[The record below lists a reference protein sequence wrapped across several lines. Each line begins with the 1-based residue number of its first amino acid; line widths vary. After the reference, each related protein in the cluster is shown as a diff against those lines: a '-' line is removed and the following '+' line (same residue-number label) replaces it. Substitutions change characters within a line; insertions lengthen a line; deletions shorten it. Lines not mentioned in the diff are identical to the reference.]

1 MIGTKR
7 NGGAAV
13 DEADSPAVESD
24 TPATPKKRLNLLSG
38 SPLRLIL
45 PGIVL
50 ALGLAGEFILP
61 NHLTYAAS
69 TALCYGLV
77 GLGLYLPL
85 AALRELPLN
94 GAALAGLSSYFFAY
108 HASGGSAG
116 KTAIGVIVG
125 VGLCMAVSIA
135 GGLSSLVVTG
145 LYFSVASLVVQ
156 IGIEKVVF
164 SMGWLTGGAS
174 GRGVAQPDA
183 PPRLRLG
190 DFEFGLSREFF
201 TTTRLVFLITGLACL
216 VITLMVWKV
225 KRSKTL
231 SNWVMT
237 GHQPEGADAVGIRR
251 WQQKVVVFGLS
262 GLLIGTAGV
271 LFAFV
276 NGTPPPPPQFGVI
289 WSVIFLAIPIASGM
303 RTSSAVWAVAAVF
316 TALPIVL
323 ESHKIN
329 PNLLSGSI
337 LLVAL
342 IASQSQEAIM
352 ARIRNMRR
360 QPEVIEEIALAE
372 GHAALEQIHET
383 PVLAT
388 VPAVLKE
395 VDLRSPKVARALV
408 GTDIGVTFGGVK
420 AVDGVNVRVG
430 PGQRLAI
437 VGANGAGK
445 TTLFN
450 ALTGFVPPTTGT
462 VHLGDLDITGMP
474 AYARIRQ
481 GIGRTFQLPRLADVL
496 TVRQNVLAGSAQND
510 DLIPRAEWLMERFGI
525 AALADIPIQ
534 VVPFGTRRKVE
545 MVRSLARR
553 PEVLLIDEPVSGLED
568 EEVSELL
575 EVMLELQA
583 AEGWGLLVIEHDLR
597 FVTGVAEQMM
607 VMVDGK
613 VLTEGAVNDVLA
625 DERVRQVYLGEV
637 VSV

>member
-13 DEADSPAVESD
+13 AEADSPAAASEVVLEEK
-24 TPATPKKRLNLLSG
+24 KKRLPAPS
-38 SPLRLIL
+38 LRLIL
-45 PGIVL
+45 PAIVL
-50 ALGLAGEFILP
+50 GLGLAGEFILP

-94 GAALAGLSSYFFAY
+94 GAALAGLSSYFFAF

-116 KTAIGVIVG
+116 KTAIGVLVG

-183 PPRLRLG
+183 PPRFRFG

-201 TTTRLVFLITGLACL
+201 TTTRLVFLITGLTCL
-216 VITLMVWKV
+216 VITLAVWRV

-262 GLLIGTAGV
+262 GLLIGVAGV

-323 ESHKIN
+323 ESHQIN

-342 IASQSQEAIM
+342 IASQSQDALM

-360 QPEVIEEIALAE
+360 QPEAIEEIAIAE
-372 GHAALEQIHET
+372 GHLAVEEIHEK

-388 VPAVLKE
+388 APAVVKE
-395 VDLRSPKVARALV
+395 VDLRAPKVARALV

-462 VHLGDLDITGMP
+462 VYLGDLDITGMP

-481 GIGRTFQLPRLADVL
+481 GIGRTFQLPRLADIL
-496 TVRQNVLAGSAQND
+496 TVRQNILAGQAQSS
-510 DLIPRAEWLMERFGI
+510 DLIPRAQWLMERFGI

-545 MVRSLARR
+545 IVRSLARR

-583 AEGWGLLVIEHDLR
+583 AEGWGLLAIEHDLR
-597 FVTGVAEQMM
+597 FVTGIAEQMM

>member
-1 MIGTKR
+1 MIGTRR
-7 NGGAAV
+7 NGGTAVADGEGQTAA
-13 DEADSPAVESD
+13 SD
-24 TPATPKKRLNLLSG
+24 TPAKPKKAGPKLPPTRLLLPAIVFCLGLSG
-38 SPLRLIL
+38 
-45 PGIVL
+45 
-50 ALGLAGEFILP
+50 EFLLP

-69 TALCYGLV
+69 TSLCYGLI

-94 GAALAGLSSYFFAY
+94 GGALAGLSAYFFAF
-108 HASGGSAG
+108 HASGGAAN
-116 KTAIGVIVG
+116 KTALGVLVG

-135 GGLSSLVVTG
+135 GGLASLVVTG

-174 GRGVAQPDA
+174 GRGVAQPD
-183 PPRLRLG
+183 
-190 DFEFGLSREFF
+190 EINTFF
-201 TTTRLVFLITGLACL
+201 TTTRVVFLITGLVCL
-216 VITLMVWKV
+216 AITLAVWRI

-231 SNWVMT
+231 CNWVMT

-251 WQQKVVVFGLS
+251 WAQKVVVFGLS

-316 TALPIVL
+316 TALPIIL
-323 ESHKIN
+323 ESHQIN

-342 IASQSQEAIM
+342 IASQSQDALM
-352 ARIRNMRR
+352 ARIRNLRR

-372 GHAALEQIHET
+372 GHAALEEIHQK

-388 VPAVLKE
+388 APAVVKE
-395 VDLRSPKVARALV
+395 VDLRSPKAARALV

-481 GIGRTFQLPRLADVL
+481 GIGRTFQLPRLADIL
-496 TVRQNVLAGSAQND
+496 TVRQNVLAGQAQNA

-525 AALADIPIQ
+525 MALADIPIQ

-583 AEGWGLLVIEHDLR
+583 AEGWGLLAIEHDLR
-597 FVTGVAEQMM
+597 FVTGIAEQMM

>member
-1 MIGTKR
+1 MIGTRR
-7 NGGAAV
+7 NGGGAAV
-13 DEADSPAVESD
+13 AEAEAGAVASEVGEKPARTRPELPV
-24 TPATPKKRLNLLSG
+24 T
-38 SPLRLIL
+38 RLIL
-45 PGIVL
+45 PVVVFC
-50 ALGLAGEFILP
+50 LGLSGEFLLP

-94 GAALAGLSSYFFAY
+94 GAALAGLAAYFFAF
-108 HASGGSAG
+108 HAHGGSAG
-116 KTAIGVIVG
+116 KTALGVLVG
-125 VGLCMAVSIA
+125 VGLCTAVSVA
-135 GGLSSLVVTG
+135 GGLASLVVTG
-145 LYFSVASLVVQ
+145 LYFAVASLVVQ

-183 PPRLRLG
+183 ING
-190 DFEFGLSREFF
+190 FF
-201 TTTRLVFLITGLACL
+201 TTTRVVFLITGLVCL
-216 VITLMVWKV
+216 AITGAVWKV
-225 KRSKTL
+225 KRTRTL
-231 SNWVMT
+231 ANWIMT
-237 GHQPEGADAVGIRR
+237 GHQPEGADAVGVRR
-251 WQQKVVVFGLS
+251 WVQKVIIFGVS
-262 GLLIGTAGV
+262 GLLIGVAGV

-303 RTSSAVWAVAAVF
+303 RTTSALWAVAAVF

-323 ESHKIN
+323 ESHHIN

-342 IASQSQEAIM
+342 IASQSQDAIK
-352 ARIRNMRR
+352 ARIRNLRR
-360 QPEVIEEIALAE
+360 EPELIEEIALEE
-372 GHAALEQIHET
+372 GHAALEEIHDK
-383 PVLAT
+383 PILAT
-388 VPAVLKE
+388 TPAAVMASAKE
-395 VDLRSPKVARALV
+395 VDLRAPRVARALV
-408 GTDIGVTFGGVK
+408 GTDIGVHFGGVK

-462 VHLGDLDITGMP
+462 VSLGDLDITGMP
-474 AYARIRQ
+474 AYARIRE
-481 GIGRTFQLPRLADVL
+481 GLGRTFQLPRLAEIL
-496 TVRQNVLAGSAQND
+496 TVRQNVLAGQAQSD
-510 DLIPRAEWLMERFGI
+510 DLVLRAEWLMERFGVT
-525 AALADIPIQ
+525 ALADIPIQ
-534 VVPFGTRRKVE
+534 VVPFGIRRKVE
-545 MVRSLARR
+545 MVRALARR

-575 EVMLELQA
+575 EVLLDLQA
-583 AEGWGLLVIEHDLR
+583 AEGFGLLAIEHDLR
-597 FVTGVAEQMM
+597 FVTGIAEQMM

>member
-1 MIGTKR
+1 MIGTRR

-13 DEADSPAVESD
+13 AEGDSSTSADE
-24 TPATPKKRLNLLSG
+24 TPAQAKKTRVGL
-38 SPLRLIL
+38 PPTRLIL
-45 PGIVL
+45 PTIVL
-50 ALGLAGEFILP
+50 CLGLSGEFILP

-94 GAALAGLSSYFFAY
+94 GAALAGLSAYLFAY
-108 HASGGSAG
+108 HASGGAAN
-116 KTAIGVIVG
+116 KTVIGVLVG
-125 VGLCMAVSIA
+125 VGLCTLVSIA
-135 GGLSSLVVTG
+135 GGLASLVVTG
-145 LYFSVASLVVQ
+145 LYFTVASLVVQ

-164 SMGWLTGGAS
+164 SIGKLTGGAA
-174 GRGVAQPDA
+174 GRGVAQPD
-183 PPRLRLG
+183 
-190 DFEFGLSREFF
+190 F
-201 TTTRLVFLITGLACL
+201 TGYFNTTRVVFLITGVTCL
-216 VITLMVWKV
+216 VITTTVWRV
-225 KRSKTL
+225 KKTKTL

-251 WQQKVVVFGLS
+251 WVQKVVIFGLS
-262 GLLIGTAGV
+262 GLLIGVAGV

-289 WSVIFLAIPIASGM
+289 WSVIFLAIPIASGL
-303 RTSSAVWAVAAVF
+303 RTISSLWAVAAVF
-316 TALPIVL
+316 TALPIIL
-323 ESHKIN
+323 ESHHIN

-342 IASQSQEAIM
+342 MASQSQDAVM
-352 ARIRNMRR
+352 ARIRNLRR
-360 QPEVIEEIALAE
+360 QPEVIEELALAE
-372 GHAALEQIHET
+372 GHQALEEIHEK

-388 VPAVLKE
+388 APAKVKE
-395 VDLRSPKVARALV
+395 VDLRTKVSRALV

-430 PGQRLAI
+430 PGQRVAI

-450 ALTGFVPPTTGT
+450 ALTGFVPLSKGT
-462 VHLGDLDITGMP
+462 VQLGDVDITGVP

-481 GIGRTFQLPRLADVL
+481 GIGRTFQLPRLAEIL
-496 TVRQNVLAGSAQND
+496 TVRQNVLAGQAQGE

-525 AALADIPIQ
+525 MALADIPIQ

-568 EEVSELL
+568 EEVGELL

-583 AEGWGLLVIEHDLR
+583 AEGWGLLAIEHDLR
-597 FVTGVAEQMM
+597 FVTGIAEQMM

-613 VLTEGAVNDVLA
+613 VLTEGSITDVLA

>member
-1 MIGTKR
+1 MIGTRR
-7 NGGAAV
+7 NGGGAATAV
-13 DEADSPAVESD
+13 ADGGVQADHAPEKPAKVALPV
-24 TPATPKKRLNLLSG
+24 TRLLL
-38 SPLRLIL
+38 P
-45 PGIVL
+45 VVVFC
-50 ALGLAGEFILP
+50 LGLAGEFLLP

-94 GAALAGLSSYFFAY
+94 GAALAGLAAYFFAF
-108 HASGGSAG
+108 HAHGGSAG
-116 KTAIGVIVG
+116 KTALGVVVG
-125 VGLCMAVSIA
+125 VGLCTAVSIA
-135 GGLSSLVVTG
+135 GGLASLVVTG
-145 LYFSVASLVVQ
+145 LYFAVASLVVQ

-183 PPRLRLG
+183 ING
-190 DFEFGLSREFF
+190 FF
-201 TTTRLVFLITGLACL
+201 TTTRVVFLITGLVCL
-216 VITLMVWKV
+216 AITGAVWKV
-225 KRSKTL
+225 KRTRTL
-231 SNWVMT
+231 ANWIMT
-237 GHQPEGADAVGIRR
+237 GHQPEGADAVGVRR
-251 WQQKVVVFGLS
+251 WVQKAVIFGVS
-262 GLLIGTAGV
+262 GLLIGIAGV

-303 RTSSAVWAVAAVF
+303 RTTSALWAVAAVF

-323 ESHKIN
+323 ESHHIN

-342 IASQSQEAIM
+342 VASQSQDKIK
-352 ARIRNMRR
+352 ARIRNLRR
-360 QPEVIEEIALAE
+360 EPEVIEEIAAEE
-372 GHAALEQIHET
+372 GHAALEEIHDK

-388 VPAVLKE
+388 APAKVKE
-395 VDLRSPKVARALV
+395 VDLRAPKPSRALV
-408 GTDIGVTFGGVK
+408 GTDIGVHFGGVK

-430 PGQRLAI
+430 SGQRVAI

-450 ALTGFVPPTTGT
+450 ALTGFVPPTKGT
-462 VHLGDLDITGMP
+462 VHLGDDDLTGVP

-481 GIGRTFQLPRLADVL
+481 GLGRTFQLPRLAEIL
-496 TVRQNVLAGSAQND
+496 TVRQNILAGQAQSD
-510 DLIPRAEWLMERFGI
+510 DLPLRAEWLMERFGV

-545 MVRSLARR
+545 MVRALARR

-575 EVMLELQA
+575 EVLLELQA
-583 AEGWGLLVIEHDLR
+583 AEGFGLLAIEHDLR
-597 FVTGVAEQMM
+597 FVTGIAEQMM

-637 VSV
+637 VPV

>member
-1 MIGTKR
+1 MIGTATADV
-7 NGGAAV
+7 G
-13 DEADSPAVESD
+13 EAQVEP
-24 TPATPKKRLNLLSG
+24 TKAKKTLVPPVSTKM
-38 SPLRLIL
+38 IL
-45 PGIVL
+45 PLLVL
-50 ALGLAGEFILP
+50 SLGLAGEFILP

-94 GAALAGLSSYFFAY
+94 GAALAGLSAYFFAF
-108 HASGGSAG
+108 HASGGSGG
-116 KTAIGVIVG
+116 KTLIGILVG

-135 GGLSSLVVTG
+135 GGLASLVVTG

-183 PPRLRLG
+183 PPRLRVG

-216 VITLMVWKV
+216 AITLAVWKI
-225 KRSKTL
+225 KRTKTL

-237 GHQPEGADAVGIRR
+237 GHQPEGADAVGVRR
-251 WQQKVVVFGLS
+251 WVQKVVIFGLS
-262 GLLIGTAGV
+262 GLLIGVAGV

-323 ESHKIN
+323 ESHQIN

-342 IASQSQEAIM
+342 IASQSQDAIM
-352 ARIRNMRR
+352 ARIRNLRR
-360 QPEVIEEIALAE
+360 QPELIEEIALEE
-372 GHAALEQIHET
+372 GQQALAVIHET

-388 VPAVLKE
+388 APAAVKE
-395 VDLRSPKVARALV
+395 VDLRGPMQSRALV

-430 PGQRLAI
+430 PGQRVAI

-481 GIGRTFQLPRLADVL
+481 GLGRTFQLPRLADIL
-496 TVRQNVLAGSAQND
+496 TVRQNVLAGQAQNE
-510 DLIPRAEWLMERFGI
+510 DLVPRAEWLMERFGI

-583 AEGWGLLVIEHDLR
+583 AEGWGLLAIEHDLR
-597 FVTGVAEQMM
+597 FVTGIAEQMM

>member
-1 MIGTKR
+1 MIGTRR

-13 DEADSPAVESD
+13 AESD
-24 TPATPKKRLNLLSG
+24 GEAAGAAPEKPKKVGPALPMG
-38 SPLRLIL
+38 RLIL
-45 PGIVL
+45 PTLVF
-50 ALGLAGEFILP
+50 AVGLAGEFLLP

-94 GAALAGLSSYFFAY
+94 GAALAGLSAYFFAF
-108 HASGGSAG
+108 HAHGGQAG
-116 KTAIGVIVG
+116 KTALGVIVG

-135 GGLSSLVVTG
+135 GGLASLVVTG
-145 LYFSVASLVVQ
+145 LYFTVASLVVQ

-183 PPRLRLG
+183 VNG
-190 DFEFGLSREFF
+190 FF
-201 TTTRLVFLITGLACL
+201 TTNRVVFLIAGLTCL
-216 VITLMVWKV
+216 AITLGIWRV
-225 KRSKTL
+225 KRTKIL

-237 GHQPEGADAVGIRR
+237 GHQPEGADAVGVRR
-251 WQQKVVVFGLS
+251 WVQKVIIFGLS
-262 GLLIGTAGV
+262 GLMIGVAGV

-303 RTSSAVWAVAAVF
+303 RTSSAVWAVAACF
-316 TALPIVL
+316 SALPIVL
-323 ESHKIN
+323 ESHHIN

-342 IASQSQEAIM
+342 IASQSQEAFM

-360 QPEVIEEIALAE
+360 EPEVIEEIALEE
-372 GHAALEQIHET
+372 GHAALEEIKEK
-383 PVLAT
+383 PIVAT
-388 VPAVLKE
+388 APAVVKE
-395 VDLRSPKVARALV
+395 LDLRGPMQSRALV
-408 GTDIGVTFGGVK
+408 GSDICVYFGGVK

-430 PGQRLAI
+430 PGQRVAI

-450 ALTGFVPPTTGT
+450 ALTGFVPVTKGT
-462 VHLGDLDITGMP
+462 VTLGDDDITGKP

-481 GIGRTFQLPRLADVL
+481 GLGRTFQQPRLADIL
-496 TVRQNVLAGSAQND
+496 TVRQSVLCGQAQTEE
-510 DLIPRAEWLMERFGI
+510 LIPRAEWLMERFGV
-525 AALADIPIQ
+525 AALADIPVAI
-534 VVPFGTRRKVE
+534 VPFGTRRKVE
-545 MVRSLARR
+545 MVRALARR

-575 EVMLELQA
+575 EVLLELQA
-583 AEGWGLLVIEHDLR
+583 AEGWGLLAIEHDLR
-597 FVTGVAEQMM
+597 FVTGIAEQMM

-613 VLTEGAVNDVLA
+613 VLTEGSITDVLA

>member
-1 MIGTKR
+1 MIGTRR

-13 DEADSPAVESD
+13 AENDADAVTSDAPAK
-24 TPATPKKRLNLLSG
+24 PKKAGPTLPVG
-38 SPLRLIL
+38 RLIL
-45 PGIVL
+45 PTLVFG
-50 ALGLAGEFILP
+50 LGVAGEFVLP

-94 GAALAGLSSYFFAY
+94 GAALAGLAAYFFAF
-108 HASGGSAG
+108 HASGGHAN
-116 KTAIGVIVG
+116 KTALGVIVG
-125 VGLCMAVSIA
+125 VGLCTLVSVA
-135 GGLSSLVVTG
+135 GGLASLVVTG

-174 GRGVAQPDA
+174 GRGVTQPD
-183 PPRLRLG
+183 PLN
-190 DFEFGLSREFF
+190 DFF
-201 TTTRLVFLITGLACL
+201 TTTRVVFLITGLTCL
-216 VITLMVWKV
+216 AITLGVWRV
-225 KRSKTL
+225 KRTKIL

-237 GHQPEGADAVGIRR
+237 GHQPEGADAVGVRR
-251 WQQKVVVFGLS
+251 WVQKVVIFGLS
-262 GLLIGTAGV
+262 GLLIGVAGV
-271 LFAFV
+271 LFAFA

-303 RTSSAVWAVAAVF
+303 RTASAVWAVAAVF

-323 ESHKIN
+323 ESHHIN

-337 LLVAL
+337 LLTAL
-342 IASQSQEAIM
+342 IASQSQEAVM
-352 ARIRNMRR
+352 ARLRNLRR
-360 QPEVIEEIALAE
+360 QPEVIEEIALEE
-372 GHAALEQIHET
+372 GHHALAELHQK
-383 PVLAT
+383 PGVAT
-388 VPAVLKE
+388 APPQVKE
-395 VDLRSPKVARALV
+395 VDLRTPQPRALV
-408 GTDIGVTFGGVK
+408 GTDIGVYFGGVK

-430 PGQRLAI
+430 PGQRMAI

-450 ALTGFVPPTTGT
+450 ALNGFVPPTKGT
-462 VHLGDLDITGMP
+462 VTLGDLDITGMP

-481 GIGRTFQLPRLADVL
+481 GLGRTFQLPRLADIL
-496 TVRQNVLAGSAQND
+496 TVRQNVLAGQAQGG

-545 MVRSLARR
+545 MVRALARR

-568 EEVSELL
+568 EEVNELI
-575 EVMLELQA
+575 EVMLDLQA
-583 AEGWGLLVIEHDLR
+583 AEGWGLLLIEHDLR
-597 FVTGVAEQMM
+597 FVTSIAEQMM

-613 VLTEGAVNDVLA
+613 VLTEGSINDVLA

>member
-1 MIGTKR
+1 
-7 NGGAAV
+7 
-13 DEADSPAVESD
+13 
-24 TPATPKKRLNLLSG
+24 
-38 SPLRLIL
+38 
-45 PGIVL
+45 
-50 ALGLAGEFILP
+50 
-61 NHLTYAAS
+61 
-69 TALCYGLV
+69 
-77 GLGLYLPL
+77 
-85 AALRELPLN
+85 
-94 GAALAGLSSYFFAY
+94 
-108 HASGGSAG
+108 
-116 KTAIGVIVG
+116 
-125 VGLCMAVSIA
+125 
-135 GGLSSLVVTG
+135 VT
-145 LYFSVASLVVQ
+145 
-156 IGIEKVVF
+156 
-164 SMGWLTGGAS
+164 
-174 GRGVAQPDA
+174 QPDD
-183 PPRLRLG
+183 LRMTVG

-201 TTTRLVFLITGLACL
+201 TTTRLVFLITGLTCL
-216 VITLMVWKV
+216 VLTLAIWKI
-225 KRSKTL
+225 KRTKTL

-237 GHQPEGADAVGIRR
+237 GHQPEGADAVGVRR
-251 WQQKVVVFGLS
+251 WVQKVVIFGLS
-262 GLLIGTAGV
+262 GLLIGIAGV

-316 TALPIVL
+316 TALPIIL
-323 ESHKIN
+323 ESHQIN

-342 IASQSQEAIM
+342 IASQSQDAIM
-352 ARIRNMRR
+352 ARIRNMRG
-360 QPEVIEEIALAE
+360 QTDLIEEIAIEE
-372 GHAALEQIHET
+372 GQAALEEIHVHSIT
-383 PVLAT
+383 DT
-388 VPAVLKE
+388 VPAAVKE
-395 VDLRSPKVARALV
+395 VDLRSPKVARALI

-481 GIGRTFQLPRLADVL
+481 GLGRTFQLPRLADIL
-496 TVRQNVLAGSAQND
+496 TVRQNVMAGQAQEG

-545 MVRSLARR
+545 MVRALARR

-568 EEVSELL
+568 EEVNELL

-583 AEGWGLLVIEHDLR
+583 AEGWGLLAIEHDLR
-597 FVTGVAEQMM
+597 FVTAIAEQMM

>member
-1 MIGTKR
+1 
-7 NGGAAV
+7 V
-13 DEADSPAVESD
+13 
-24 TPATPKKRLNLLSG
+24 
-38 SPLRLIL
+38 
-45 PGIVL
+45 
-50 ALGLAGEFILP
+50 AGEFVLA

-94 GAALAGLSSYFFAY
+94 GAALAGLSAYFFAY
-108 HASGGSAG
+108 HASGGSGG
-116 KTAIGVIVG
+116 KTLVGILVG
-125 VGLCMAVSIA
+125 VGLCMLVSIA
-135 GGLSSLVVTG
+135 GGLASLVVTG
-145 LYFSVASLVVQ
+145 LYFAVASLVVQ

-174 GRGVAQPDA
+174 GRGVAQPDDIN
-183 PPRLRLG
+183 G
-190 DFEFGLSREFF
+190 FF
-201 TTTRLVFLITGLACL
+201 TTTRVVFLIAGLACL
-216 VITLMVWKV
+216 ALTLAIWKV
-225 KRSKTL
+225 KRTKIL

-237 GHQPEGADAVGIRR
+237 GHQPEGADAVGVRR
-251 WQQKVVVFGLS
+251 WVQKVVIFGLS
-262 GLLIGTAGV
+262 GLLIGVAGV

-276 NGTPPPPPQFGVI
+276 NGTPPPPPQVGVI

-303 RTSSAVWAVAAVF
+303 RTSSAVWAVAAIF

-323 ESHKIN
+323 ESHQIN

-342 IASQSQEAIM
+342 LASQSQDAFM
-352 ARIRNMRR
+352 DRIRNLRR
-360 QPEVIEEIALAE
+360 QPDLIEEIALEE
-372 GHAALEQIHET
+372 GHAALQEIHEKPIT
-383 PVLAT
+383 AT
-388 VPAVLKE
+388 APAVVKE
-395 VDLRSPKVARALV
+395 VDLRAPMQSRALV
-408 GTDIGVTFGGVK
+408 GSEICVTFGGVK

-450 ALTGFVPPTTGT
+450 ALNGFIPPTSGT
-462 VHLGDLDITGMP
+462 VLLGDQDITGMP
-474 AYARIRQ
+474 AYARIRE
-481 GIGRTFQLPRLADVL
+481 GLGRTFQQPRLAEIL
-496 TVRQNVLAGSAQND
+496 TVRQNILAGQAQND
-510 DLIPRAEWLMERFGI
+510 DLIPRAEWLMERFGV
-525 AALADIPIQ
+525 AALADIPVQ

-545 MVRSLARR
+545 MVRALARR

-583 AEGWGLLVIEHDLR
+583 AEGWGLLAIEHDLR
-597 FVTGVAEQMM
+597 FVTGIAEQMM

-613 VLTEGAVNDVLA
+613 VLTEGAINDVLA

-637 VSV
+637 VTV

>member
-1 MIGTKR
+1 MIGIRR
-7 NGGAAV
+7 NGGPAVAEADGQAAV
-13 DEADSPAVESD
+13 SE
-24 TPATPKKRLNLLSG
+24 TPAEPKKRGLPAPSM
-38 SPLRLIL
+38 RLIL
-45 PGIVL
+45 PMIVL
-50 ALGLAGEFILP
+50 CLGLAGEFILP

-94 GAALAGLSSYFFAY
+94 GAALAGLSAYSFAL

-116 KTAIGVIVG
+116 KTAIGVLVG

-135 GGLSSLVVTG
+135 GGLASLVVTG

-164 SMGWLTGGAS
+164 SMGSLTGGAS
-174 GRGVAQPDA
+174 GRGVAQPDQ

-190 DFEFGLSREFF
+190 DWEFGLSREFF

-216 VITLMVWKV
+216 VITLAVWKI
-225 KRSKTL
+225 KRTKIL

-237 GHQPEGADAVGIRR
+237 GHQPDGADAVGVRR
-251 WQQKVVVFGLS
+251 WVQKVVIFGLS
-262 GLLIGTAGV
+262 GLLIGVAGV

-323 ESHKIN
+323 ERHQIN

-342 IASQSQEAIM
+342 IASQSQDAIM
-352 ARIRNMRR
+352 ARIRNLRR
-360 QPEVIEEIALAE
+360 QPEIIEELALEE
-372 GHAALEQIHET
+372 GQAALKEIHAKPIT
-383 PVLAT
+383 AT
-388 VPAVLKE
+388 ASAQVKE
-395 VDLRSPKVARALV
+395 VDLRATKQSRALV

-450 ALTGFVPPTTGT
+450 ALNGFVPPTTGT
-462 VHLGDLDITGMP
+462 VHLGDLDITGVP

-481 GIGRTFQLPRLADVL
+481 GLGRTFQLPRLADIL
-496 TVRQNVLAGSAQND
+496 TARQNILAGQAQNE

-545 MVRSLARR
+545 IVRSLARR

-568 EEVSELL
+568 EEVNDLL

-583 AEGWGLLVIEHDLR
+583 AEGWGLLVIEHDLQ
-597 FVTGVAEQMM
+597 FVTSIAEQLM

-613 VLTEGAVNDVLA
+613 VLTEGAANDVLA

>member
-1 MIGTKR
+1 MIGTRR

-13 DEADSPAVESD
+13 AENDTGTDAGDAPAKD
-24 TPATPKKRLNLLSG
+24 KKAGPTLPIG
-38 SPLRLIL
+38 RLIL
-45 PGIVL
+45 PTLVFG
-50 ALGLAGEFILP
+50 LGLAGEFVLP

-94 GAALAGLSSYFFAY
+94 GAALAGLSAYFFAF
-108 HASGGSAG
+108 HAHGGHAG
-116 KTAIGVIVG
+116 KTVLGVLVG
-125 VGLCMAVSIA
+125 VGLCTAVSIA
-135 GGLSSLVVTG
+135 GGLASLVVTG
-145 LYFSVASLVVQ
+145 LYFTVASLVVQ

-174 GRGVAQPDA
+174 GRGVTQPD
-183 PPRLRLG
+183 PING
-190 DFEFGLSREFF
+190 FF
-201 TTTRLVFLITGLACL
+201 TTTRVVFGIVALVCLA
-216 VITLMVWKV
+216 ITLSVWRIK
-225 KRSKTL
+225 KTKIL

-237 GHQPEGADAVGIRR
+237 GHQPDGADAVGVRR
-251 WQQKVVVFGLS
+251 WVQKVVIFGLS
-262 GLLIGTAGV
+262 GVLIGVAGV
-271 LFAFV
+271 LFAFA

-303 RTSSAVWAVAAVF
+303 RTASAVWAVAAVF

-323 ESHKIN
+323 ESHHIN

-337 LLVAL
+337 LLTAL
-342 IASQSQEAIM
+342 IASQSQEAVM
-352 ARIRNMRR
+352 ARLRNLRR
-360 QPEVIEEIALAE
+360 QPEIIEEIALEE
-372 GHAALEQIHET
+372 GHHALEALKEK

-388 VPAVLKE
+388 APAVLKE
-395 VDLRSPKVARALV
+395 VDLRAPRALV
-408 GTDIGVTFGGVK
+408 GTDIGVYFGGVK

-430 PGQRLAI
+430 PGQRVAI

-450 ALTGFVPPTTGT
+450 ALNGFVPPTKGT
-462 VHLGDLDITGMP
+462 VTLGDLDITGMP

-481 GIGRTFQLPRLADVL
+481 GLGRTFQLPRLADIL
-496 TVRQNVLAGSAQND
+496 TVRQNVLAGQAQGG

-545 MVRSLARR
+545 MVRALARR

-568 EEVSELL
+568 EEVNELI

-583 AEGWGLLVIEHDLR
+583 AEGWGLLLIEHDLR
-597 FVTGVAEQMM
+597 FVTSIAEQMM

-613 VLTEGAVNDVLA
+613 VLTEGSINDVLA

-637 VSV
+637 VTV

>member
-1 MIGTKR
+1 MIGTRR

-13 DEADSPAVESD
+13 AEQDGDDAATGAPAK
-24 TPATPKKRLNLLSG
+24 PKKAGPTLPVTRLF
-38 SPLRLIL
+38 L
-45 PGIVL
+45 PTAVFG
-50 ALGLAGEFILP
+50 LGLAGEFLLP

-94 GAALAGLSSYFFAY
+94 GGALAGLAAYFFAF
-108 HASGGSAG
+108 HAHGGSAG
-116 KTAIGVIVG
+116 KTAIGVVVG

-135 GGLSSLVVTG
+135 GGLASLVVTG
-145 LYFSVASLVVQ
+145 LYFAVASLVVQ

-174 GRGVAQPDA
+174 GRGVAQPD
-183 PPRLRLG
+183 PING
-190 DFEFGLSREFF
+190 FF
-201 TTTRLVFLITGLACL
+201 TTTRVVFLIAGLVCL
-216 VITLMVWKV
+216 VITLAVWRV
-225 KRSKTL
+225 KKTKIL

-237 GHQPEGADAVGIRR
+237 GHQPEGADAVGVRR
-251 WQQKVVVFGLS
+251 WVQKVVIFGLS
-262 GLLIGTAGV
+262 GLLIGVAGV

-303 RTSSAVWAVAAVF
+303 RTASGVWTVAAVF

-323 ESHKIN
+323 ESHHIN

-342 IASQSQEAIM
+342 LASQSQDAIM
-352 ARIRNMRR
+352 ARIRNLRR
-360 QPEVIEEIALAE
+360 QPEIIEEIALEE
-372 GHAALEQIHET
+372 GHAALQEIHEKS
-383 PVLAT
+383 VLAT
-388 VPAVLKE
+388 APAVVKE
-395 VDLRSPKVARALV
+395 LDLRGPMQSRALV
-408 GTDIGVTFGGVK
+408 GTDIGVHFGGVK

-430 PGQRLAI
+430 PGQRVAI

-450 ALTGFVPPTTGT
+450 ALTGFVSVTKGT
-462 VHLGDLDITGMP
+462 VTLGDEDITGKP

-481 GIGRTFQLPRLADVL
+481 GLGRTFQQPRLADIL
-496 TVRQNVLAGSAQND
+496 TVRQSVLCGQAQNE
-510 DLIPRAEWLMERFGI
+510 DLIPRAEWLLERFGV
-525 AALADIPIQ
+525 AALADIPVAI
-534 VVPFGTRRKVE
+534 VPFGTRRKVE
-545 MVRSLARR
+545 MVRALARR

-575 EVMLELQA
+575 EVLLELQA
-583 AEGWGLLVIEHDLR
+583 AEGWGLLAIEHDLR
-597 FVTGVAEQMM
+597 FVTGIAEQMM

-613 VLTEGAVNDVLA
+613 VLTEGSITDVLA

>member
-1 MIGTKR
+1 MIGTATADVGETQEEPTKAKR
-7 NGGAAV
+7 NLAPPM
-13 DEADSPAVESD
+13 S
-24 TPATPKKRLNLLSG
+24 TRM
-38 SPLRLIL
+38 IL
-45 PGIVL
+45 PLLVFG
-50 ALGLAGEFILP
+50 LGLAGEFILP

-94 GAALAGLSSYFFAY
+94 GAALAGLSAYFFAF
-108 HASGGSAG
+108 HAHGGSAG
-116 KTAIGVIVG
+116 KTIIGILVG

-135 GGLSSLVVTG
+135 GGLASLVVTG
-145 LYFSVASLVVQ
+145 LYFTVASLVVQ

-183 PPRLRLG
+183 PPRFHFG
-190 DFEFGLSREFF
+190 NFEFGLSREFF
-201 TTTRLVFLITGLACL
+201 NTTRLVFLITGVVCL
-216 VITLMVWKV
+216 VITLAVWKI
-225 KRSKTL
+225 KRTKML

-237 GHQPEGADAVGIRR
+237 GHQPEGADAVGVRR
-251 WQQKVVVFGLS
+251 WVQKVVIFGLS
-262 GLLIGTAGV
+262 GLLIGVAGV

-303 RTSSAVWAVAAVF
+303 RTSSAVWSVAAIF
-316 TALPIVL
+316 TALPIIL
-323 ESHKIN
+323 ERHQIN

-342 IASQSQEAIM
+342 IASQSQDAVM
-352 ARIRNMRR
+352 ARLRSLRR
-360 QPEVIEEIALAE
+360 QTEVIEEIALEE
-372 GHAALEQIHET
+372 GHAALEEIHEK
-383 PVLAT
+383 PVLSTA
-388 VPAVLKE
+388 PAVVKE
-395 VDLRSPKVARALV
+395 VDLRAPRQPRALV
-408 GTDIGVTFGGVK
+408 GNDICVTFGGVK

-450 ALTGFVPPTTGT
+450 ALTGFVPPTSGT
-462 VHLGDLDITGMP
+462 VLLGDQDVTGMP

-481 GIGRTFQLPRLADVL
+481 GLGRTFQLPRLADIL
-496 TVRQNVLAGSAQND
+496 TVRQNVLAGQAQND
-510 DLIPRAEWLMERFGI
+510 DLVPRAEWLMERFGV

-545 MVRSLARR
+545 MVRALARR

-583 AEGWGLLVIEHDLR
+583 AEGWGLLAIEHDLR
-597 FVTGVAEQMM
+597 FVTGIAEQMM

-613 VLTEGAVNDVLA
+613 VLTEGAINDVLA

>member
-1 MIGTKR
+1 MIGIRR

-13 DEADSPAVESD
+13 AEQGGEAAVSD
-24 TPATPKKRLNLLSG
+24 PEKPQKVGPTLPVT
-38 SPLRLIL
+38 RLIL
-45 PGIVL
+45 PTLVFS
-50 ALGLAGEFILP
+50 LGVAGEFVLP

-94 GAALAGLSSYFFAY
+94 GAALAGLAAYFFAF
-108 HASGGSAG
+108 HAHGGSAG
-116 KTAIGVIVG
+116 KTALGVIVG
-125 VGLCMAVSIA
+125 VGLCMAVSVA
-135 GGLSSLVVTG
+135 GGLASLVVTG

-174 GRGVAQPDA
+174 GRGVAQPD
-183 PPRLRLG
+183 PING
-190 DFEFGLSREFF
+190 FF
-201 TTTRLVFLITGLACL
+201 TTTRVVFLITGLTCL
-216 VITLMVWKV
+216 AITMAVWRI
-225 KRSKTL
+225 KRTKIL

-237 GHQPEGADAVGIRR
+237 GHQPEGADAVGVRR
-251 WQQKVVVFGLS
+251 WVQKVVIFGLS
-262 GLLIGTAGV
+262 GLLIGVAGV
-271 LFAFV
+271 LFAFA

-303 RTSSAVWAVAAVF
+303 RTASAVWAVAAVF

-323 ESHKIN
+323 ESHHIN

-337 LLVAL
+337 LLTAL
-342 IASQSQEAIM
+342 IASQSQDAVM
-352 ARIRNMRR
+352 ARIRNLRR
-360 QPEVIEEIALAE
+360 QPEVIEEIAIEE
-372 GHAALEQIHET
+372 GHHALEELHEK
-383 PVLAT
+383 PVVAT
-388 VPAVLKE
+388 VPPALKE
-395 VDLRSPKVARALV
+395 VDLRTPRALV
-408 GTDIGVTFGGVK
+408 GTDIGVYFGGVK

-430 PGQRLAI
+430 PGQRVAI

-450 ALTGFVPPTTGT
+450 ALNGFVPPTKGT

-474 AYARIRQ
+474 AYARIRE
-481 GIGRTFQLPRLADVL
+481 GLGRTFQLPRLADIL
-496 TVRQNVLAGSAQND
+496 TVRQNVLAGQAQND
-510 DLIPRAEWLMERFGI
+510 DLVPRADWLMERFGI
-525 AALADIPIQ
+525 VALADIPIQ

-545 MVRSLARR
+545 MVRALARR
-553 PEVLLIDEPVSGLED
+553 PEVLMIDEPVSGLED
-568 EEVSELL
+568 EEVNELI

-583 AEGWGLLVIEHDLR
+583 AEGWGLLLIEHDLR
-597 FVTGVAEQMM
+597 FVTSIAEQMM

-613 VLTEGAVNDVLA
+613 VLTEGSISDVLA

-637 VSV
+637 VTV

>member
-1 MIGTKR
+1 MIGIRR

-13 DEADSPAVESD
+13 AEAEGIDTVAEAPAE
-24 TPATPKKRLNLLSG
+24 PKKKKALIIGPKGRLV
-38 SPLRLIL
+38 L
-45 PGIVL
+45 PVLVL

-94 GAALAGLSSYFFAY
+94 GAALAGLSAYFFAF
-108 HASGGSAG
+108 HASGGSGG
-116 KTAIGVIVG
+116 KTMIGILVG

-135 GGLSSLVVTG
+135 GGLASLVVTG

-183 PPRLRLG
+183 PPRLRVG

-216 VITLMVWKV
+216 AITLAVWKI
-225 KRSKTL
+225 KRTKTL

-237 GHQPEGADAVGIRR
+237 GHQPEGADAVGVRR
-251 WQQKVVVFGLS
+251 WVQKVVIFGLS
-262 GLLIGTAGV
+262 GLLIGVAGV

-323 ESHKIN
+323 ESHQIN

-342 IASQSQEAIM
+342 IASQSQDAIM
-352 ARIRNMRR
+352 ARIRNLRR
-360 QPEVIEEIALAE
+360 QPEVIEEIALEE
-372 GHAALEQIHET
+372 GHQALEAIHET

-388 VPAVLKE
+388 APATVKE
-395 VDLRSPKVARALV
+395 VDVPGPGRHGHRRDLRRRQGRRRRQRPGRARAA
-408 GTDIGVTFGGVK
+408 GGHCRRQRRWEDH
-420 AVDGVNVRVG
+420 AV
-430 PGQRLAI
+430 QR
-437 VGANGAGK
+437 
-445 TTLFN
+445 
-450 ALTGFVPPTTGT
+450 P
-462 VHLGDLDITGMP
+462 H
-474 AYARIRQ
+474 
-481 GIGRTFQLPRLADVL
+481 
-496 TVRQNVLAGSAQND
+496 
-510 DLIPRAEWLMERFGI
+510 
-525 AALADIPIQ
+525 
-534 VVPFGTRRKVE
+534 
-545 MVRSLARR
+545 
-553 PEVLLIDEPVSGLED
+553 
-568 EEVSELL
+568 
-575 EVMLELQA
+575 
-583 AEGWGLLVIEHDLR
+583 
-597 FVTGVAEQMM
+597 
-607 VMVDGK
+607 
-613 VLTEGAVNDVLA
+613 
-625 DERVRQVYLGEV
+625 RVRATHHRYG
-637 VSV
+637 SPR

>member
-1 MIGTKR
+1 MIGT
-7 NGGAAV
+7 ATADV
-13 DEADSPAVESD
+13 SETQDEPTKA
-24 TPATPKKRLNLLSG
+24 KKASLMKPST
-38 SPLRLIL
+38 RLIL
-45 PGIVL
+45 PALVFG
-50 ALGLAGEFILP
+50 LGLAGEFILP

-69 TALCYGLV
+69 TALCYGLI

-94 GAALAGLSSYFFAY
+94 GAALAGLSAYFFAF
-108 HASGGSAG
+108 HAHGGSGG
-116 KTAIGVIVG
+116 KTVIGILVG

-135 GGLSSLVVTG
+135 GGLASLVVTG

-183 PPRLRLG
+183 PPRLRFG

-201 TTTRLVFLITGLACL
+201 TTTRLVFLITGLTCL
-216 VITLMVWKV
+216 VLTLAIWKI
-225 KRSKTL
+225 KRTKTL

-237 GHQPEGADAVGIRR
+237 GHQPEGADAVGVRR
-251 WQQKVVVFGLS
+251 WVQKVVIFGLS
-262 GLLIGTAGV
+262 GLLIGIAGV

-323 ESHKIN
+323 ERHQIN

-342 IASQSQEAIM
+342 MASQSQDAIM
-352 ARIRNMRR
+352 ARIRNLRR
-360 QPEVIEEIALAE
+360 QPELIEEIALEE
-372 GHAALEQIHET
+372 GHAALEEIHEKPIT
-383 PVLAT
+383 AT
-388 VPAVLKE
+388 APAAVKE
-395 VDLRSPKVARALV
+395 VDLRAPKQARSLV
-408 GTDIGVTFGGVK
+408 GNEICVTFGGVK

-450 ALTGFVPPTTGT
+450 ALTGFIPPTSGT
-462 VHLGDLDITGMP
+462 VLLGDQDITGMP

-481 GIGRTFQLPRLADVL
+481 GLGRTFQLPRLADIL
-496 TVRQNVLAGSAQND
+496 TVRQNVLAGQAQND

-525 AALADIPIQ
+525 MALADIPIQ

-545 MVRSLARR
+545 MVRALARR

-583 AEGWGLLVIEHDLR
+583 AEGWGLLAIEHDLR
-597 FVTGVAEQMM
+597 FVTGIAEQMM

-613 VLTEGAVNDVLA
+613 VLTEGAINDVLA

>member
-1 MIGTKR
+1 MIGTRR

-13 DEADSPAVESD
+13 AEAD
-24 TPATPKKRLNLLSG
+24 TPAPAGDAPAEPAKKKARLYAPST
-38 SPLRLIL
+38 RLIL
-45 PGIVL
+45 PAIVL
-50 ALGLAGEFILP
+50 GLGLAGEFILP

-94 GAALAGLSSYFFAY
+94 GAALAGLSAYFFAF

-116 KTAIGVIVG
+116 KTVIGILVG

-135 GGLSSLVVTG
+135 GGLASLVVTG
-145 LYFSVASLVVQ
+145 LYFSVASLVIQ

-174 GRGVAQPDA
+174 GRGVTQPDE
-183 PPRLRLG
+183 LRATFG
-190 DFEFGLSREFF
+190 SFEFGLSREFF

-216 VITLMVWKV
+216 AITLAVWRI
-225 KRSKTL
+225 KRTKTL

-237 GHQPEGADAVGIRR
+237 GHQPEGADAVGVRR
-251 WQQKVVVFGLS
+251 WVQKVVIFGLS
-262 GLLIGTAGV
+262 GLLIGVAGV

-316 TALPIVL
+316 TALPIIL
-323 ESHKIN
+323 ESHQIN

-342 IASQSQEAIM
+342 IASQSQDAVM

-360 QPEVIEEIALAE
+360 ETEVIEEIAIEE
-372 GHAALEQIHET
+372 GHHALEEIHER

-388 VPAVLKE
+388 APPEVVKE
-395 VDLRSPKVARALV
+395 VDLRSPKVSRALI

-481 GIGRTFQLPRLADVL
+481 GIGRTFQLPRLADIL
-496 TVRQNVLAGSAQND
+496 TVRQNVLAGQAQQS

-545 MVRSLARR
+545 MVRALARR

-568 EEVSELL
+568 EEVNELL

-597 FVTGVAEQMM
+597 FVAGIAEQMM

-613 VLTEGAVNDVLA
+613 VLTEGAINDVLA

>member
-7 NGGAAV
+7 NGGAALA
-13 DEADSPAVESD
+13 EADSPAVVSD
-24 TPATPKKRLNLLSG
+24 AELAEKKKLLPAPS
-38 SPLRLIL
+38 LRLIL
-45 PGIVL
+45 PMVVL
-50 ALGLAGEFILP
+50 GLGLAGEFILP

-116 KTAIGVIVG
+116 KTAIGILVG

-183 PPRLRLG
+183 PPRFRLG
-190 DFEFGLSREFF
+190 NFEFGLSREFF
-201 TTTRLVFLITGLACL
+201 TSTRLVFLITGLACL
-216 VITLMVWKV
+216 VITLAVWRV

-262 GLLIGTAGV
+262 GLLIGVAGV

-323 ESHKIN
+323 ESHQIN

-342 IASQSQEAIM
+342 IASQSQEALM

-372 GHAALEQIHET
+372 GHAALEEIHEK

-388 VPAVLKE
+388 APAVVKE
-395 VDLRSPKVARALV
+395 VDLRAPKVARALV
-408 GTDIGVTFGGVK
+408 GTDIGVTFGGIK
-420 AVDGVNVRVG
+420 AVDAVNIRVG

-450 ALTGFVPPTTGT
+450 ALTGFVPLTTGT

-481 GIGRTFQLPRLADVL
+481 GIGRTFQLPRLADIL
-496 TVRQNVLAGSAQND
+496 TVRQNVLAGQAQGD

-545 MVRSLARR
+545 IVRSLARR

-568 EEVSELL
+568 EEVNELL

-597 FVTGVAEQMM
+597 FVTSIAEQMM
-607 VMVDGK
+607 VMVDGQ
-613 VLTEGAVNDVLA
+613 VLTEGAINDVLA

>member
-1 MIGTKR
+1 MIGTRR

-13 DEADSPAVESD
+13 ADRDAGAAGDAPAK
-24 TPATPKKRLNLLSG
+24 PKKVGPTLPVTRLV
-38 SPLRLIL
+38 L
-45 PGIVL
+45 PTLVFC
-50 ALGLAGEFILP
+50 LGVAGEFLLP

-94 GAALAGLSSYFFAY
+94 GGALAGLAAYFFAF
-108 HASGGSAG
+108 HAHGGSAG
-116 KTAIGVIVG
+116 KTALGVVVG
-125 VGLCMAVSIA
+125 VGMCMLVSVA
-135 GGLSSLVVTG
+135 GGLASLVVTG
-145 LYFSVASLVVQ
+145 LYFAVASLVVQ

-174 GRGVAQPDA
+174 GRGVAQPD
-183 PPRLRLG
+183 PIN
-190 DFEFGLSREFF
+190 DFF
-201 TTTRLVFLITGLACL
+201 TTTRVVFLIAGLVCL
-216 VITLMVWKV
+216 AITLGIWRV
-225 KRSKTL
+225 KKTKIL

-237 GHQPEGADAVGIRR
+237 GHQPDGADAVGVRR
-251 WQQKVVVFGLS
+251 WVQKVVIFGLS
-262 GLLIGTAGV
+262 GLLIGVAGV

-303 RTSSAVWAVAAVF
+303 RTASAVWGVAAVF

-323 ESHKIN
+323 ESHHIN

-337 LLVAL
+337 LLAAL
-342 IASQSQEAIM
+342 VASQSQDAFM
-352 ARIRNMRR
+352 ARVRNLRR
-360 QPEVIEEIALAE
+360 QPEVLEEIALEE
-372 GHAALEQIHET
+372 GHAALEELHEKPIT
-383 PVLAT
+383 AT
-388 VPAVLKE
+388 VPAALKDE
-395 VDLRSPKVARALV
+395 LDLRGPMQSRALV
-408 GTDIGVTFGGVK
+408 GTDVCVYFGGVK

-430 PGQRLAI
+430 PGQRVAI

-450 ALTGFVPPTTGT
+450 ALNGFIPPTKGT
-462 VHLGDLDITGMP
+462 VTLGDLDITSMP
-474 AYARIRQ
+474 AYARIRE
-481 GIGRTFQLPRLADVL
+481 GLGRTFQQPRLADIL
-496 TVRQNVLAGSAQND
+496 TVRQSILCGQAQND
-510 DLIPRAEWLMERFGI
+510 DLVPRAEWLMERFGV
-525 AALADIPIQ
+525 AALADIPVQI
-534 VVPFGTRRKVE
+534 VPFGTRRKVE
-545 MVRSLARR
+545 MVRALARR

-575 EVMLELQA
+575 EVLLELQA
-583 AEGWGLLVIEHDLR
+583 AEGWGLLAIEHDLR
-597 FVTGVAEQMM
+597 FVTGIAEQMM

-613 VLTEGAVNDVLA
+613 VLTEGSINDVLA